1 MSSQSKSDPSAFRF
15 RCLHRKSKLSLLFLV
30 FLTLHFAL
38 GCSELATLDSFFSGH
53 LARGRA
59 GRGSWMG
66 DVREFQQE
74 LFFQK
79 TQLTLIHRQATDNK
93 KDEWTGDR
101 PELLRRVNLKVS
113 NTNFTSTK
121 ILGTETVFKRGQY
134 MGVCPGD
141 SGGPLMYE
149 TRESKRW
156 VIIG

>member
-1 MSSQSKSDPSAFRF
+1 MGQVSK
-15 RCLHRKSKLSLLFLV
+15 
-30 FLTLHFAL
+30 
-38 GCSELATLDSFFSGH
+38 
-53 LARGRA
+53 
-59 GRGSWMG
+59 
-66 DVREFQQE
+66 FQKE

-79 TQLTLIHRQATDNK
+79 PQLVLIRRQATDNK
-93 KDEWTGDR
+93 KDEWTGDT
-101 PELLRRVNLKVS
+101 PNLLRRVNLKVS

>member
-1 MSSQSKSDPSAFRF
+1 
-15 RCLHRKSKLSLLFLV
+15 
-30 FLTLHFAL
+30 
-38 GCSELATLDSFFSGH
+38 
-53 LARGRA
+53 
-59 GRGSWMG
+59 MG
-66 DVREFQQE
+66 QVSEFQQK

-79 TQLTLIHRQATDNK
+79 PQLILIYRQATDNK

-113 NTNFTSTK
+113 NTNFTYTK
-121 ILGTETVFKRGQY
+121 ILGTETVFKRAQY

>member
-1 MSSQSKSDPSAFRF
+1 
-15 RCLHRKSKLSLLFLV
+15 
-30 FLTLHFAL
+30 
-38 GCSELATLDSFFSGH
+38 
-53 LARGRA
+53 
-59 GRGSWMG
+59 MG

-79 TQLTLIHRQATDNK
+79 TQLTLIHRQVTDNK
-93 KDEWTGDR
+93 KDGWTWYG

-113 NTNFTSTK
+113 NTNFTYTK

>member
-1 MSSQSKSDPSAFRF
+1 
-15 RCLHRKSKLSLLFLV
+15 
-30 FLTLHFAL
+30 
-38 GCSELATLDSFFSGH
+38 
-53 LARGRA
+53 
-59 GRGSWMG
+59 MG
-66 DVREFQQE
+66 EVCEFQKG

-79 TQLTLIHRQATDNK
+79 PLLILIYRQATDNK

-113 NTNFTSTK
+113 NTNFTYTK
-121 ILGTETVFKRGQY
+121 ILGTETVFKRAQY

>member
-1 MSSQSKSDPSAFRF
+1 
-15 RCLHRKSKLSLLFLV
+15 
-30 FLTLHFAL
+30 
-38 GCSELATLDSFFSGH
+38 
-53 LARGRA
+53 
-59 GRGSWMG
+59 MG
-66 DVREFQQE
+66 QVSEFQQK

-113 NTNFTSTK
+113 NTNFTYTK
-121 ILGTETVFKRGQY
+121 ILGTETVFKRAQY